1 MRVLETNDTG
11 SVAFKIKTF
20 DTSEKA
26 LELMLLSV
34 FDESQ
39 LRYTDKHRE
48 IYFGYIYINIYIYT
62 L

>member
-1 MRVLETNDTG
+1 MTQAALLLKLKRLTHL
-11 SVAFKIKTF
+11 
-20 DTSEKA
+20 KA

-48 IYFGYIYINIYIYT
+48 IYFGYIYGYT
-62 L
+62 FKYQTSIII